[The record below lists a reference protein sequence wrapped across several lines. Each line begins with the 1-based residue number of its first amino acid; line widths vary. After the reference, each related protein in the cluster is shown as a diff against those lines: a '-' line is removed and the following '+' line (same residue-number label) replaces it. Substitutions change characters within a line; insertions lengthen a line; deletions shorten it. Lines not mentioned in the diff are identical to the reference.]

1 VEYAGET
8 LSTYEVGSDGAG
20 SGGSAGKLRE
30 VRNPTLFENSHA
42 LRQLRLCD
50 LAEALGEEGW
60 LKVLRLDD
68 YAARRSR
75 QPETLQQM
83 LFPYRQAI

>member
-1 VEYAGET
+1 MEYAGET
-8 LSTYEVGSDGAG
+8 LSTYEVGSDDAG

-30 VRNPTLFENSHA
+30 VRNPTLFETSYA
-42 LRQLRLCD
+42 LRQLRLFD

-68 YAARRSR
+68 YAARRSW

-83 LFPYRQAI
+83 LFPYTQAI

>member
-1 VEYAGET
+1 VT
-8 LSTYEVGSDGAG
+8 
-20 SGGSAGKLRE
+20 
-30 VRNPTLFENSHA
+30 NPTLFETPYA
-42 LRQLRLCD
+42 LKQLKLID

-68 YAARRSR
+68 YAARIPR

-83 LFPYRQAI
+83 LFPYTEVI

>member
-1 VEYAGET
+1 
-8 LSTYEVGSDGAG
+8 VGSDGAG
-20 SGGSAGKLRE
+20 SGGCAGKLRE
-30 VRNPTLFENSHA
+30 VRDPTLFENSHA

-83 LFPYRQAI
+83 LFPYTEAI